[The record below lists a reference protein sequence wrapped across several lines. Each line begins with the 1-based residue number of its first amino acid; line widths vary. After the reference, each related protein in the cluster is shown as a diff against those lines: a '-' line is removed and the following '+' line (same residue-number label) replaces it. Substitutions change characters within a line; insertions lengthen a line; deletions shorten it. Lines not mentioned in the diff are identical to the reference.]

1 MRWNKNDIRL
11 GMFVTSTAGDRIGKV
26 IRYDNETFV
35 VEKGVLFPKDYE
47 LRYDHINDIKNG
59 SILYLLTEE
68 SARPHGE
75 LAGEITRGTATTAAT
90 AAARTAAI
98 TDAAEAEQ
106 ELRIPLM
113 KEEIDVEKYQRESG
127 HVKIH
132 KAVKTEERRF
142 SVPLRREEVVIEH
155 VAGTNGRAATA
166 DTAFQDQMLDIPL
179 HEEDLRV
186 GKHAVVREEVVVK
199 RVARSIEKEAIAS
212 LRSEDLEIEDTR
224 ERLPGPAP
232 ANGYTA
238 PSHR

>member
-11 GMFVTSTAGDRIGKV
+11 GMFVTSTTGDRIGKV

-47 LRYDHINDIKNG
+47 LRYDHISDIKNG
-59 SILYLLTEE
+59 LILYLLTEE
-68 SARPHGE
+68 SARPHAE
-75 LAGEITRGTATTAAT
+75 MAGEITGGATAATATAT
-90 AAARTAAI
+90 AAARTAAV
-98 TDAAEAEQ
+98 TDAEQ

-127 HVKIH
+127 HVRIH

-155 VAGTNGRAATA
+155 VAGTTGRSAAA
-166 DTAFQDQMLDIPL
+166 DGAFQDQMLDIPL

-199 RVARSIEKEAIAS
+199 RVARSIEKEAFAS

-224 ERLPGPAP
+224 ERIPGPGP